1 MKCFAPWHSILVR
14 FNGDIVPDGVY
25 GTNKLNPKRYGNVLQ
40 TPLND
45 VLNSLTASYTKD
57 SIRNG
62 VLPPECEQCMLKE
75 DSVGHSR
82 RLFFR
87 DILNPMLENNQY
99 DYSKNFTDIYFL
111 EFNMSNI
118 CNLKCRMCDG
128 INSSAWVKDEM
139 KLAQDGNILQRRIN
153 DPEFGYTNKSEQII
167 ERLFEDPT
175 PFMNLRYLSIKG
187 GEPYMEPANKK
198 ILQKFIDLGIAKN
211 ITIDWTTNGT
221 IVDEEVH
228 ELARQYGETKWT
240 VSLEGTDGL
249 YEYIRGGKNFT
260 FEQLNENLK
269 QYEFDRII
277 IAVTIMAYNIA
288 HLDKIQNWYD
298 SVKKD
303 NWDIYFNNVVASPP
317 YLNPR
322 VLPNSILNNINY
334 KLPNINYTQQENSGL
349 YLKGLIYYTQRLD
362 NIRNT
367 NVLDYCPELSS
378 LLELDLTQ
386 GNVS

>member
-25 GTNKLNPKRYGNVLQ
+25 LKRYGNVLE

-45 VLNSLTASYTKD
+45 LLNSNTASYTRD
-57 SIRNG
+57 SIRSG
-62 VLPPECEQCMLKE
+62 VLPPECEQCALKE
-75 DSVGHSR
+75 ASVGHSR
-82 RLFFR
+82 RKFFE
-87 DILNPMLENNQY
+87 DILNPMLIGKEY

-128 INSSAWVKDEM
+128 INSSAWVKDDL
-139 KLAQDGNILQRRIN
+139 KLAKNGNPYFRRIN

-167 ERLFEDPT
+167 EKLFEDPT

-187 GEPYMEPANKK
+187 GEPYMEPANKI
-198 ILQKFIDLGIAKN
+198 ILKKFIDLGIAKN
-211 ITIDWTTNGT
+211 VTLDWTTNGT

-228 ELARQYGETKWT
+228 ELAKQYGHTKWT
-240 VSLEGTDGL
+240 VSVEGTDGL

-260 FEQLNENLK
+260 FDQLNENLK
-269 QYEFDRII
+269 HYNFDRVI
-277 IAVTIMAYNIA
+277 IAVTVMAYNIS
-288 HLDKIQNWYD
+288 HLGKIQSWYD
-298 SVKKD
+298 KVSQD
-303 NWDIYFNNVVASPP
+303 HWSIYFNNVVAKPP

-322 VLPNSILNNINY
+322 ILPNEILQSIDY
-334 KLPNINYTQQENSGL
+334 KLPNINYTQDKFLGKHIDLFIN
-349 YLKGLIYYTQRLD
+349 YTKDLD

-367 NVLDYCPELSS
+367 NVIDYCPELKQ
-378 LLELDLTQ
+378 LF
-386 GNVS
+386 V

>member
-1 MKCFAPWHSILVR
+1 MKCYAPWHSILVR

-25 GTNKLNPKRYGNVLQ
+25 TNRYGNVLESS
-40 TPLND
+40 LND
-45 VLNSLTASYTKD
+45 VLNSITASYTKD
-57 SIRNG
+57 SIRSG
-62 VLPPECEQCMLKE
+62 VLPPECEQCVLKE
-75 DSVGHSR
+75 ASVGHSR

-87 DILNPMLENNQY
+87 DILNPMLEGNQN
-99 DYSKNFTDIYFL
+99 DYSKNSHDIMFL

-128 INSSAWVKDEM
+128 INSSAWVKDEL
-139 KLAQDGNILQRRIN
+139 KLAEDGNILQRRIN

-211 ITIDWTTNGT
+211 VTLDWTTNGT

-228 ELARQYGETKWT
+228 ELARQYGHTKWT
-240 VSLEGTDGL
+240 VSIEGTDGL

-260 FEQLNENLK
+260 FAQLNENLK
-269 QYEFDRII
+269 HYDFDRII
-277 IAVTIMAYNIA
+277 IAVTVMAYNIA
-288 HLDKIQNWYD
+288 HLDKIQSWYD
-298 SVKKD
+298 GAKQD
-303 NWDIYFNNVVASPP
+303 NWDIYFNNVVAAPP

-322 VLPNSILNNINY
+322 VLPNEILESIEY
-334 KLPNINYTQQENSGL
+334 KLPNINYTQKENSEL
-349 YLKGLIYYTQRLD
+349 YLKGLIYFTQRLD
-362 NIRNT
+362 KIRNT
-367 NVLDYCPELSS
+367 NVLDYCPELAS
-378 LLELDLTQ
+378 LFEQDLTQ
-386 GNVS
+386 GSVG

>member
-1 MKCFAPWHSILVR
+1 MKCYAPWHSILVR

-25 GTNKLNPKRYGNVLQ
+25 TNRYGNVLESS
-40 TPLND
+40 LND
-45 VLNSLTASYTKD
+45 VLNSITASYTTD
-57 SIRNG
+57 SIRSG
-62 VLPPECEQCMLKE
+62 VLPPECEQCVLKE
-75 DSVGHSR
+75 ASVGHSR

-87 DILNPMLENNQY
+87 DILNPMLEGNQN
-99 DYSKNFTDIYFL
+99 DYSKNSHDIMFL

-128 INSSAWVKDEM
+128 INSSAWVKDEL
-139 KLAQDGNILQRRIN
+139 KLAEDGNILQRRIN

-211 ITIDWTTNGT
+211 VTLDWTTNGT

-228 ELARQYGETKWT
+228 ELARQYGHTKWT
-240 VSLEGTDGL
+240 VSIEGTDGL

-260 FEQLNENLK
+260 FAQLNENLK
-269 QYEFDRII
+269 HYDFDRII
-277 IAVTIMAYNIA
+277 IAVTVMAYNIA
-288 HLDKIQNWYD
+288 HLDKIQSWYD
-298 SVKKD
+298 GAKQD
-303 NWDIYFNNVVASPP
+303 NWDIYFNNVVAAPP

-322 VLPNSILNNINY
+322 VLPNEILESIEY
-334 KLPNINYTQQENSGL
+334 KLPNINYTQKENSEL
-349 YLKGLIYYTQRLD
+349 YLKGLIYFTQRLD
-362 NIRNT
+362 KIRNT
-367 NVLDYCPELSS
+367 NVLDYCPELAS
-378 LLELDLTQ
+378 LFERDLTQ
-386 GNVS
+386 GSVG